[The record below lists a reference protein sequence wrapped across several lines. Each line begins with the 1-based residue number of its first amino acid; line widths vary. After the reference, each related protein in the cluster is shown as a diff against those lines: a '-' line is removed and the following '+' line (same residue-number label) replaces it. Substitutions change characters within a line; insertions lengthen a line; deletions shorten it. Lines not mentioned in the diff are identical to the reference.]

1 MISRNRWYLQSFK
14 MSFYFLIFSHFMFV
28 QFEEFL
34 FHTFF
39 ICVFSEHFEAT
50 TVFIFVEHGYHG
62 YRCYSHLLEG
72 GKSSVCSYIDTNTQ
86 CQHSD
91 LQWYKRLTLVS
102 EIQLLFWNTFL
113 TFSVLLCGTRREM
126 QKYLITEEKSRGD
139 CGIGQVTKSI

>member
-28 QFEEFL
+28 QFLRSFCFNTFL
-34 FHTFF
+34 

-72 GKSSVCSYIDTNTQ
+72 GKSSVCSNTHKHTVSTLWSAVIQQTNSRQRNPATILK
-86 CQHSD
+86 HFAHF
-91 LQWYKRLTLVS
+91 
-102 EIQLLFWNTFL
+102 I
-113 TFSVLLCGTRREM
+113 RREM